1 MRNFDR
7 FDGGQNIPGYVHF
20 YFVPDDAIVSIPP
33 ANAGVV
39 DLDDVTYSGNTN
51 WFVGASILRTLKLG
65 NEQKLTP
72 DGPTYPV
79 VIEGQAAKKSAYN
92 LSLFHEMSYK
102 RWLVMIKDLNG
113 NYFICGEAGNGLS
126 FSWKEV
132 EGALSFVF
140 GGSYRQPCWFAS
152 GNVNLD
158 GVAVGI
164 DYIPATTTII
174 GIDGKSAYEV
184 AVANGFVGTEAQWLE
199 SLQGEPGEDGQDGQL
214 TEQQEFDLF
223 QCVNLNTY
231 IITGN
236 L

>member
-20 YFVPDDAIVSIPP
+20 YFVPDSAIDTIP
-33 ANAGVV
+33 AHNAGVI
-39 DLDDVTYSGNTN
+39 DLDNIAYTDGDEWY
-51 WFVGASILRTLKLG
+51 VGASILKTLNLG

-79 VIEGQAAKKSAYN
+79 VIEGKAAKKSAYN

-102 RWLVMIKDLNG
+102 RWIVLIKDLNG

-126 FSWKEV
+126 FSFKEV
-132 EGALSFVF
+132 DGALSFVF

-174 GIDGKSAYEV
+174 GIDGLSAYQV
-184 AVANGFVGTEAQWLE
+184 AVENGFEGTEAEWLD
-199 SLQGEPGEDGQDGQL
+199 SLQGIQGPQGPQ
-214 TEQQEFDLF
+214 
-223 QCVNLNTY
+223 
-231 IITGN
+231 GN
-236 L
+236 DSSISFISAFAGM